1 MPGGGEL
8 QTLETVKLFWE
19 KLFKLI
25 WVITTLKKGPKKW
38 TKNSLIRR
46 HITLTRHRS
55 WAVAQTPQELIRGLS
70 RVLAPY
76 RPNPVCLTT
85 SLLALGLL
93 PFFSSH
99 PVARLGYASY
109 YYLVAV
115 GYSRTHDLA
124 VIPRIFTPF
133 AVKLGPYISPH
144 PALEIYW
151 LQEEME

>member
-1 MPGGGEL
+1 M
-8 QTLETVKLFWE
+8 
-19 KLFKLI
+19 
-25 WVITTLKKGPKKW
+25 
-38 TKNSLIRR
+38 
-46 HITLTRHRS
+46 TRHRS
-55 WAVAQTPQELIRGLS
+55 RAVAQTPQELIRGLS

-109 YYLVAV
+109 HYLVSV

>member
-1 MPGGGEL
+1 M
-8 QTLETVKLFWE
+8 T
-19 KLFKLI
+19 
-25 WVITTLKKGPKKW
+25 TTLKKGPEKW
-38 TKNSLIRR
+38 TKNSFIRR